1 MTISRGSALSKDDIS
16 RMVADAEQYAEED
29 AKRREAV
36 EVRNQADSLVYS
48 TEKFLSEN
56 ADKVGEDLKNEVQ
69 ADVDALKALL
79 ADESTEKEAFDAGI
93 TKLGE
98 SSQKLGAAMYE
109 AAAAEGAAEGAATSE
124 PEDDGVVDAEIV
136 DEPGGDK

>member
-1 MTISRGSALSKDDIS
+1 MTISGGSALSKDDIS

-56 ADKVGEDLKNEVQ
+56 ADKVGEELKNEVQ

-79 ADESTEKEAFDAGI
+79 ADEATEKEAFDAAI

-109 AAAAEGAAEGAATSE
+109 AAAADGAAAEGAQTE
-124 PEDDGVVDAEIV
+124 HEDDGVVDAEII
-136 DEPGGDK
+136 DEDEHK